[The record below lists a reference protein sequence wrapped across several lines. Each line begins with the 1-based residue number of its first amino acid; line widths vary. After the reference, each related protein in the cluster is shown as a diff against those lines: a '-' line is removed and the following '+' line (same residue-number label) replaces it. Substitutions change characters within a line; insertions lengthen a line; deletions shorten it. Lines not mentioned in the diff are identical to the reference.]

1 MGNDLNYTLMYLEI
15 NLISIV
21 LVALIHYKTGGL
33 TKMVAQRN
41 FAMAIDAE
49 MH

>member
-33 TKMVAQRN
+33 TKMVA
-41 FAMAIDAE
+41 
-49 MH
+49 